1 MADDIK
7 SPKHYQLMGGN
18 TIEMIAR
25 SLTEEEWRGFC
36 LGNVLKYR
44 LRAGKKG
51 DAATCLAKAK
61 NFESLYDELK
71 GITK

>member
-1 MADDIK
+1 MGDDIK
-7 SPKHYQLMGGN
+7 SPEHYQLMGDN
-18 TIEMIAR
+18 TIELIAR

-36 LGNVLKYR
+36 LGSVLKYR

-51 DAATCLAKAK
+51 SAITCLAKAE
-61 NFESLYDELK
+61 NFERLYDELK